1 MNRFVFRLEALLAF
15 GAPAMILVVAGL
27 GFMVAALYMGLAT
40 NMEPPAAALMTG
52 AICIAGAG
60 LLSLIGWLVLRSMA
74 PRETREEQAPDAV
87 KMAMAIGEALGGDLQ
102 SLAKRHR
109 HGLIGAALAS
119 GFALG
124 VSPKLRRSLLN
135 LLDR

>member
-15 GAPAMILVVAGL
+15 GVPAMILVVAGL
-27 GFMVAALYMGLAT
+27 GFMVAALYMVLAT
-40 NMEPPAAALMTG
+40 NMEPPGAALITG

-60 LLSLIGWLVLRSMA
+60 LLSLIGWLFLRSMA
-74 PRETREEQAPDAV
+74 PRETHEQSAPDAV
-87 KMAMAIGEALGGDLQ
+87 KMAMAIGDALGGDLQ
-102 SLAKRHR
+102 TLAKRHR
-109 HGLIGAALAS
+109 LGLVGAALAA

-135 LLDR
+135 FLDH